1 MKRKK
6 GSVQNTDWRKR
17 KKWDHPVYK
26 EKFMQNFIYAIN
38 GPVVKVKDTKDFSM
52 LEMVYVG
59 HKRLIGE
66 VIGIT
71 EKYTTIQVYE
81 TTTGLKIGE
90 PVYTTGMPMCATL
103 GPGIIS
109 NIFDGIERPL
119 LKIEEVSG
127 GAFISEGANVESL
140 DTEKEY
146 ETKITVKVGDHLKGG
161 QIYAEC
167 QETPVIKHY
176 CMLSPLLEGEVISV
190 NEDGC
195 YKINDTVC
203 MIKDSNGKE
212 IPLTLCQKWPI
223 RQPRPVKERMLI
235 SKPLITGQRVIDTV
249 LPIAKG
255 GTAAIPGGFGTGKT
269 MTQHQLAKWC
279 DADIIV
285 YIGCGERGNEMTQVL
300 EEFSQLIDPKSNR
313 PLTDRTVLIANTS
326 NMPVAAREASIYTGI
341 TLAEYYR
348 DMGYHIAIMADS
360 TSRWAEALR
369 EISGRLEEM
378 PAEEGF
384 PAYLPSR
391 LSEFY
396 ERAGYMQTL
405 SDREGSVTIIGAV
418 SPQGSDFSE
427 PVTQNT
433 KRFVRCFW
441 TLDKSLA
448 YARHYPAINWT
459 TSYSEYLDDIS
470 EYYVLNAGR
479 DFMECR
485 QQISN
490 ILIEENKLMEIVKL
504 IGSDVLPDDQK
515 LIIEIARV
523 VRVGF
528 LQQNAYHK
536 DDTFV
541 PLKKQLLMMKVILHL
556 YSESKRI
563 ISEGKTIGLIQKTG
577 LIEKVIKM
585 KYDIPN
591 DKPEMFD
598 NYFKE
603 ITETLD
609 KITNDDD
616 DWSNK

>member
-1 MKRKK
+1 M
-6 GSVQNTDWRKR
+6 NT
-17 KKWDHPVYK
+17 V
-26 EKFMQNFIYAIN
+26 YAIN
-38 GPVVKVKDTKDFSM
+38 GPVVKVADTKDFSM

-59 HKRLIGE
+59 DKKLMGE
-66 VIGIT
+66 VIGVSDSF
-71 EKYTTIQVYE
+71 TTIQVYE
-81 TTTGLKIGE
+81 NTSGLKIGE
-90 PVYTTGMPMCATL
+90 PVIPTGAPVCATL

-119 LKIEEVSG
+119 RDMTALNGVFVAEGSS
-127 GAFISEGANVESL
+127 ISSL
-140 DTEKEY
+140 DTEREFD
-146 ETKITVKVGDHLKGG
+146 TTVTVSVGDWLRGG
-161 QIYAEC
+161 TVYCTCPETALITHRCMVPPDISGKVTYAA
-167 QETPVIKHY
+167 QSGKHKVNDVIIKIA
-176 CMLSPLLEGEVISV
+176 LDNGE
-190 NEDGC
+190 ER
-195 YKINDTVC
+195 
-203 MIKDSNGKE
+203 E
-212 IPLTLCQKWPI
+212 LTMVQKWPI
-223 RQPRPVKERMLI
+223 KQARPIAGRLPAYR
-235 SKPLITGQRVIDTV
+235 PLITGQRVIDTV
-249 LPIAKG
+249 IPIAKG

-300 EEFSQLIDPKSNR
+300 EEFSELIDPKSNR

-391 LSEFY
+391 LSDFY
-396 ERAGYMQTL
+396 ERAGYVKSL
-405 SDREGSVTIIGAV
+405 NGAEGSVTIIGAV

-441 TLDKSLA
+441 ALDKSLA
-448 YARHYPAINWT
+448 YARHYPAIDWNS
-459 TSYSEYLDDIS
+459 SYSEYVDELSDF
-470 EYYVLNAGR
+470 YTQNVGR
-479 DFMECR
+479 EFMPLRRE
-485 QQISN
+485 ITT
-490 ILIEENKLMEIVKL
+490 ILQEENKLMEIVKL

-515 LIIEIARV
+515 LVIEIARV

-536 DDTFV
+536 DDTYV
-541 PLKKQLLMMKVILHL
+541 PLEKQQLMMKTIVTL
-556 YSESKRI
+556 YHRSLDAIKAGVP
-563 ISEGKTIGLIQKTG
+563 ISEIVALGFFD
-577 LIEKVIKM
+577 KVTKI

-591 DKPEMFD
+591 NE
-598 NYFKE
+598 
-603 ITETLD
+603 LD
-609 KITNDDD
+609 KFDQYLAEINEAFDRL
-616 DWSNK
+616 KA

>member
-1 MKRKK
+1 
-6 GSVQNTDWRKR
+6 
-17 KKWDHPVYK
+17 
-26 EKFMQNFIYAIN
+26 MQNVVYAIN
-38 GPVVKVKDTKDFSM
+38 GPVVKIKDTKDFSM

-59 HKRLIGE
+59 EKKLIGE

-71 EKYTTIQVYE
+71 EDFTTIQVYE
-81 TTTGLKIGE
+81 TTTGLKVGE
-90 PVYTTGMPMCATL
+90 PVYPTGAPMCAIL

-119 LKIEEVSG
+119 LRIEEVSG

-146 ETKITVKVGDHLKGG
+146 ETKLCVSVGDHLTGG

-167 QETPVIKHY
+167 QETPVITHR
-176 CMLSPLLEGEVISV
+176 CMLSPLLEGDVVSV
-190 NEDGC
+190 KENGN
-195 YKINDTVC
+195 YRINDTVC
-203 MIKDSNGKE
+203 IIRDRKGNE

-223 RQPRPVKERMLI
+223 RQPRPVAERKLI
-235 SKPLITGQRVIDTV
+235 QKPLITGQRVIDTI

-300 EEFSQLIDPKSNR
+300 EEFSELIDPKTNR

-396 ERAGYMQTL
+396 ERAGYMETL
-405 SDREGSVTIIGAV
+405 SGREGSVTIIGAV

-459 TSYSEYLDDIS
+459 TSYSEYIDDLADFYIT
-470 EYYVLNAGR
+470 NAGP
-479 DFMECR
+479 DFMTCR
-485 QQISN
+485 QEISN
-490 ILIEENKLMEIVKL
+490 ILVEENKLMEIVKL

-541 PLKKQLLMMKVILHL
+541 PLTKQLLMMKTILHL
-556 YSESKRI
+556 YSESKKVI
-563 ISEGKTIGLIQKTG
+563 ASGKPVNLIVKSG
-577 LIEKVIKM
+577 IMDKVIKM

-591 DKPEMFD
+591 DKPELFD
-598 NYFKE
+598 NYFNE
-603 ITETLD
+603 ITEVL
-609 KITNDDD
+609 NNLSED
-616 DWSNK
+616 DWRTEE

>member
-1 MKRKK
+1 MNSIY
-6 GSVQNTDWRKR
+6 SV
-17 KKWDHPVYK
+17 
-26 EKFMQNFIYAIN
+26 N
-38 GPVVKVKDTKDFSM
+38 GPVVKVRDTKDFSM

-59 HKRLIGE
+59 NKRLIGE

-71 EKYTTIQVYE
+71 DEETTIQVYE
-81 TTTGLKIGE
+81 STTGIMPGE
-90 PVYTTGMPMCATL
+90 PVYTTGAPMSATL

-119 LKIEEVSG
+119 RSIYDVS
-127 GAFISEGANVESL
+127 GAFISEGANVPVL
-140 DTEKEY
+140 DAERTY
-146 ETKITVKVGDHLKGG
+146 DVTVKVSVGDKLEGG
-161 QIYAEC
+161 DIYAVC
-167 QETPVIKHY
+167 PETSIIEHR
-176 CMLSPLLEGEVISV
+176 CMLSPKLSGEVVWTAENGS
-190 NEDGC
+190 
-195 YKINDTVC
+195 YKINDEIVK
-203 MIKDSNGKE
+203 IKNAKGE
-212 IPLTLCQKWPI
+212 IIPLTLCQKWPI
-223 RQPRPVKERMLI
+223 REPRPIKNRLPI
-235 SKPLITGQRVIDTV
+235 NRPLITGQRIIDTV

-269 MTQHQLAKWC
+269 MTQHQLAKWA
-279 DADIIV
+279 DADIVV

-300 EEFSQLIDPKSNR
+300 EEFSGLVDPKSGKA
-313 PLTDRTVLIANTS
+313 LTDRTVLIANTS

-396 ERAGYMQTL
+396 ERAGYVETL
-405 SDREGSVTIIGAV
+405 NGREGSVTVIGAV
-418 SPQGSDFSE
+418 SPQGADFSE

-459 TSYSEYLDDIS
+459 TSYSEYIEDLADFYKDNVDEKFLD
-470 EYYVLNAGR
+470 Y
-479 DFMECR
+479 R

-515 LIIEIARV
+515 LTIEIARV

-536 DDTFV
+536 DDTYV
-541 PLKKQLLMMKVILHL
+541 PLDKQFMMMGAILNL
-556 YSESKRI
+556 YKCAKNAVDAGVTVSAI
-563 ISEGKTIGLIQKTG
+563 TGTG
-577 LIEKVIKM
+577 LFEKVIKM

-591 DKPEMFD
+591 DKPEMFRLL
-598 NYFKE
+598 NVE
-603 ITETLD
+603 IEEGINALTARA
-609 KITNDDD
+609 KV
-616 DWSNK
+616 